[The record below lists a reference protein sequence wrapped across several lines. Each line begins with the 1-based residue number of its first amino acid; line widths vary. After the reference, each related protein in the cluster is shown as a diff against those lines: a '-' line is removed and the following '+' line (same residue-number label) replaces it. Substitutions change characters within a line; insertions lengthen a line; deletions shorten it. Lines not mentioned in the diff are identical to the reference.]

1 MFGGSGSHIP
11 YRMMNDLSAARKR
24 IEFIS
29 EPASVNMAEDWF
41 EIATAD
47 HFWIRR
53 RFDVV
58 RNMLRGCDL
67 SEWRV
72 AEVGC
77 GHGLVQRQFEQGFG
91 VAVDGFELNLVSLEQ
106 NLSTRGRLLHYNVLE
121 KRPEFRARYDL
132 VLLFDVLEHIEREA
146 QFLDAITFLV
156 KEGGQVLI
164 NVPALQGLYSQYD
177 RRAGHLRRYSLRQL
191 VNLVSAHGLQV
202 RVCTYWGLPLL
213 PFLWVRKQHLRF
225 VRSEN
230 VIRRGFD
237 PGSKLVN
244 EGMYLLSLAEPI
256 PQSFWGTS
264 AMLLARK
271 SHEPKRS

>member
-1 MFGGSGSHIP
+1 
-11 YRMMNDLSAARKR
+11 MNNPSAVRKR

-29 EPASVNMAEDWF
+29 EPISVNMADDWF
-41 EIATAD
+41 EIATLD

-53 RFDVV
+53 RFDVA
-58 RNMLRGCDL
+58 RIMLRGCDL
-67 SEWRV
+67 SDWRV

-106 NLSTRGRLLHYNVLE
+106 NLSTRGRLLHYNVFD
-121 KRPEFRARYDL
+121 RRAEFGGRYDL
-132 VLLFDVLEHIEREA
+132 VILFDVLEHIEREE
-146 QFLDAITFLV
+146 QFLDATKFLI
-156 KEGGQVLI
+156 KEGGRVLI

-177 RRAGHLRRYSLRQL
+177 RRAGHLRRYSLPDL
-191 VNLVSAHGLQV
+191 VNLVSAQGLQV
-202 RVCTYWGLPLL
+202 RACTYWGLPLL
-213 PFLWVRKQHLRF
+213 PFLWVRKRHLRF

-244 EGMYLLSLAEPI
+244 RAMHLLSLAEPI
-256 PQSFWGTS
+256 PQKFCGTS

-271 SHEPKRS
+271 IREPGRS

>member
-1 MFGGSGSHIP
+1 MI
-11 YRMMNDLSAARKR
+11 MNKSSATRKR

-29 EPASVNMAEDWF
+29 GPASVNMADDWF
-41 EIATAD
+41 EIATLG

-53 RFDVV
+53 RFEVAS
-58 RNMLRGCDL
+58 RMLCGCDVR
-67 SEWRV
+67 EWHV

-77 GHGLVQRQFEQGFG
+77 GHGLVQQQFERNFG
-91 VAVDGFELNLVSLEQ
+91 IAVDGFELNLVSLEQ
-106 NLSTRGRLLHYNVLE
+106 NVSTRGRLLHYNIFD
-121 KRPEFRARYDL
+121 KRAEFGGQYDL
-132 VLLFDVLEHIEREA
+132 VILFDVLEHIEQEGR
-146 QFLDAITFLV
+146 FLDATKFLA

-164 NVPALQGLYSQYD
+164 NVPALQTLYSQYD
-177 RRAGHLRRYSLRQL
+177 RRAGHLRRYSLPDL
-191 VNLVSAHGLQV
+191 VNLVSAQGFQV
-202 RVCTYWGLPLL
+202 RACTYWGLPLL

-244 EGMYLLSLAEPI
+244 RALHLLSLAEPI
-256 PQSFWGTS
+256 PQKFCGTS

-271 SHEPKRS
+271 THDG